1 VCGGTFNFGILSALI
16 VVSQVVGGVVPVYN
30 IPMLQQTDYEV
41 LVLDRTTLAYIF
53 MGNITT
59 WNDPRILALQNAAVK
74 AKIENEDRLLEL
86 VVRDDNSGSTEVFTK
101 SLNL

>member
-1 VCGGTFNFGILSALI
+1 MID
-16 VVSQVVGGVVPVYN
+16 VSQVAGGVVPVYN
-30 IPMLQQTDYEV
+30 IPMLQQADNEI

-59 WNDPRILALQNAAVK
+59 WNDPRILALQDSAVK
-74 AKIENEDRLLEL
+74 AKIEHEDRLIEL
-86 VVRDDNSGSTEVFTK
+86 VVRDDKSGSTEVFTK

>member
-1 VCGGTFNFGILSALI
+1 M
-16 VVSQVVGGVVPVYN
+16 VPVYN

-59 WNDPRILALQNAAVK
+59 WNDHRILALQDAAVR
-74 AKIENEDRLLEL
+74 AKIENEDKLIEI
-86 VVRDDNSGSTEVFTK
+86 VVRDDKSGSTEVFTK
-101 SLNL
+101 TLNM

>member
-1 VCGGTFNFGILSALI
+1 M
-16 VVSQVVGGVVPVYN
+16 PVYN
-30 IPMLQQTDYEV
+30 IPMLQQADNEV

-59 WNDPRILALQNAAVK
+59 WNDPRILALQDAAVK
-74 AKIENEDRLLEL
+74 AKIENEDRRIEL
-86 VVRDDNSGSTEVFTK
+86 VVRDDKSGSTEVFSK

>member
-1 VCGGTFNFGILSALI
+1 
-16 VVSQVVGGVVPVYN
+16 VPVYN
-30 IPMLQQTDYEV
+30 IPMLQQADNEV

-59 WNDPRILALQNAAVK
+59 WNDPRILALQDAAVK
-74 AKIENEDRLLEL
+74 TKIGNEDKIIEL
-86 VVRDDNSGSTEVFTK
+86 VVRDDKSGSTEVFTK

>member
-1 VCGGTFNFGILSALI
+1 M
-16 VVSQVVGGVVPVYN
+16 YN
-30 IPMLQQTDYEV
+30 IPMLQQADNEV

-59 WNDPRILALQNAAVK
+59 WNDPRILALQDAAVK
-74 AKIENEDRLLEL
+74 AKIENEDRRIEL
-86 VVRDDNSGSTEVFTK
+86 VVRDDKSGSTEVFSK

>member
-1 VCGGTFNFGILSALI
+1 M
-16 VVSQVVGGVVPVYN
+16 PVYN
-30 IPMLQQTDYEV
+30 IPMLQQADNEV